1 MGRLDVELV
10 QRGIVATRSKAKEYI
25 EAGRVTVEGIKVYKP
40 SFDISGAEKIE
51 LEITDREYVGRGG
64 KKLEKAIEVF
74 GIDVKGKVCA
84 DIGAS
89 TGGFTDCLLY
99 YGAKKVYAV
108 DVGSGQ
114 LAQKLRCDERVV
126 NIENTNIR
134 YMEEGALPE
143 KADFVCAD
151 LSFISLTLVADKLS
165 ALLEDG
171 GRCVCLIKPQFEA
184 GRENIGKSGIVK
196 EAKVHQTVIAKVARC
211 FESVGMVPCALE
223 YSPIKGGDGNTE
235 YLILLEKNAEVNGR
249 VTDESIE
256 KIVKRA
262 KKELAL

>member
-10 QRGIVATRSKAKEYI
+10 ARGIVLTRSKAKEYI
-25 EAGRVTVEGIKVYKP
+25 EAGKVSVEGIKIHKP
-40 SFDISGAEKIE
+40 SFDVKESEKIE
-51 LEITDREYVGRGG
+51 LEITEREYVGRGG
-64 KKLEKAIEVF
+64 KKLEKALEVF
-74 GIDVKGKVCA
+74 RIDVKDKICA

-114 LAQKLRCDERVV
+114 LAQKLKCDERVI

-134 YMEEGALPE
+134 YMEEGVVPE

-171 GRCVCLIKPQFEA
+171 GMCVCLVKPQFEA

-196 EAKVHQTVIAKVARC
+196 DAKVHQSVIAKVARC
-211 FESVGMVPCALE
+211 FECAGMVPCAVE

-235 YLILLEKNAEVNGR
+235 YLILLEKSKKVENK
-249 VTDESIE
+249 VTDECIE